1 MSAFK
6 GDIRSEDTVICSVEP
21 SRNVNRLQWVLILD
35 IFILKKFKTVVATP
49 QGVFPSAHFS
59 KRKVFTE
66 QWVKKQQQ
74 SITYNFKLLKFF
86 ASWQFKVSDLY
97 SIHNWQPEKD
107 TTFRGCML
115 LTEVSTQEW

>member
-66 QWVKKQQQ
+66 QWVKKTTTKHNLQLQ
-74 SITYNFKLLKFF
+74 IVEILCKLT
-86 ASWQFKVSDLY
+86 V
-97 SIHNWQPEKD
+97 
-107 TTFRGCML
+107 
-115 LTEVSTQEW
+115 